1 MKKCN
6 CIVIFDKTKSHIL
19 FCKRVKSP
27 YAGKHNFIGGK
38 VESGEDDLSAAYRE
52 LQEETGIS
60 QCDIQ
65 LFHLMD
71 ITYYYQGF
79 ILEMYVGQLRENI
92 LLQEELNPLEWLSIE
107 NENFTDSERFAGD
120 QNIAHIVNVAMHYP
134 LENI

>member
-71 ITYYYQGF
+71 ITYYYSGDVCWTTPGKYSVARR
-79 ILEMYVGQLRENI
+79 IKSAGMAIYRE
-92 LLQEELNPLEWLSIE
+92 
-107 NENFTDSERFAGD
+107 
-120 QNIAHIVNVAMHYP
+120 
-134 LENI
+134 